1 MIEQAIDE
9 SLELSVHDKQI
20 SVAMCGSSAIR
31 PDTPLLGCI
40 APTADGNSVRPFR
53 VSQFGFTLRVCV
65 SECRSLHSGCKVDA
79 MGLDP
84 GAVYPTV
91 VILFVGGSDAMTHF
105 GGRGCVIPPQSIKR
119 GENRQCR

>member
-20 SVAMCGSSAIR
+20 SVAMCGSSATR

-53 VSQFGFTLRVCV
+53 VSQFGFTLRACV
-65 SECRSLHSGCKVDA
+65 SLKVDRFTA
-79 MGLDP
+79 VARWMPRGLPP
-84 GAVYPTV
+84 GQFTQP
-91 VILFVGGSDAMTHF
+91 S
-105 GGRGCVIPPQSIKR
+105 
-119 GENRQCR
+119 